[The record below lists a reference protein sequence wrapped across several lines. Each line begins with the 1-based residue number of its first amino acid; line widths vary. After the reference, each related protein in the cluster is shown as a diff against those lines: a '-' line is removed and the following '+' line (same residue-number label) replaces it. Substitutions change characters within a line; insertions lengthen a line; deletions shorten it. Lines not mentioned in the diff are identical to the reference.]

1 MARKETTKLN
11 PPPDAAFP
19 LSSMID
25 VVFLLLIFFIVTQ
38 KPITEEV
45 MINVE
50 LPAPDMSTV
59 AADPLIPITIDVDKY
74 SRDNIDEIDARLAAL
89 SDRDDPNDVLKDERL
104 YYSFNGSAPMEVARL
119 RERLAAVAA
128 ADANSTI
135 IIKCDPNVKYRK
147 LIRVLD
153 LCSELGLN
161 SRQLVDK
168 VKPFIPDPPPQRGR
182 R

>member
-1 MARKETTKLN
+1 MARKESTKLN
-11 PPPDAAFP
+11 PPPDASFP

-25 VVFLLLIFFIVTQ
+25 VVFLLLIFFLVTQ
-38 KPITEEV
+38 KPVTEEV

-89 SDRDDPNDVLKDERL
+89 GDRDDPNEVLKDERL

-119 RERLAAVAA
+119 RERLAAARDLVGA
-128 ADANSTI
+128 
-135 IIKCDPNVKYRK
+135 V
-147 LIRVLD
+147 VLD
-153 LCSELGLN
+153 DAALDHPQELSVRARLERAAYLADDRNLTAKFVAGQKIL
-161 SRQLVDK
+161 
-168 VKPFIPDPPPQRGR
+168 G
-182 R
+182 

>member
-1 MARKETTKLN
+1 
-11 PPPDAAFP
+11 
-19 LSSMID
+19 
-25 VVFLLLIFFIVTQ
+25 
-38 KPITEEV
+38 
-45 MINVE
+45 
-50 LPAPDMSTV
+50 
-59 AADPLIPITIDVDKY
+59 
-74 SRDNIDEIDARLAAL
+74 
-89 SDRDDPNDVLKDERL
+89 
-104 YYSFNGSAPMEVARL
+104 SFNGSAPMEVSRL

>member
-11 PPPDAAFP
+11 PPPDASFP

-25 VVFLLLIFFIVTQ
+25 VVFLLLIFFLVTQ

-59 AADPLIPITIDVDKY
+59 AADPLIPITIDVDQY
-74 SRDNIDEIDARLAAL
+74 SRDTIDELDARLAAL
-89 SDRDDPNDVLKDERL
+89 SDRDDPNEVLKDERL

-168 VKPFIPDPPPQRGR
+168 VMPFIPDPPPQRGR

>member
-1 MARKETTKLN
+1 MARKQTKLSS
-11 PPPDAAFP
+11 PPDAAFP

-25 VVFLLLIFFIVTQ
+25 VVFLLLIFFLVTQ

-50 LPAPDMSTV
+50 LPAPDMSTLS
-59 AADPLIPITIDVDKY
+59 ADPLIPITIDVDKY

-89 SDRDDPNDVLKDERL
+89 GDNDDPNDVLKDERL
-104 YYSFNGSAPMEVARL
+104 YYSFNGSAPMEVSRL

-168 VKPFIPDPPPQRGR
+168 VVPFVPDPPSRRGQR
-182 R
+182 

>member
-1 MARKETTKLN
+1 MARKESTKLN
-11 PPPDAAFP
+11 PPPDASFP

-25 VVFLLLIFFIVTQ
+25 VVFLLLIFFLVTQ
-38 KPITEEV
+38 KPVTEEV

-89 SDRDDPNDVLKDERL
+89 SDRDDPNEVLKDERL

-119 RERLAAVAA
+119 RERLAAVA

>member
-1 MARKETTKLN
+1 MARQPSIKRN
-11 PPPDAAFP
+11 PPPDAGFP
-19 LSSMID
+19 LSGMID
-25 VVFLLLIFFIVTQ
+25 VVFLLLIFFLVTQ
-38 KPITEEV
+38 KPLTEEV

-50 LPAPDMSTV
+50 LPAPDMSNPS
-59 AADPLIPITIDVDKY
+59 AAPLIPVTIDVEKD
-74 SRDNIDEIDARLAAL
+74 SRDNIDEIDARLIAL
-89 SDRDDPNDVLKDERL
+89 GDRDDPNEVPKDERL
-104 YYSFNGSAPMEVARL
+104 YYSFNGSPPMEIATL
-119 RERLAAVAA
+119 RSRLAVIAK
-128 ADANSTI
+128 ADADSTI

-168 VKPFIPDPPPQRGR
+168 MVPFVPDPPPNRAR

>member
-1 MARKETTKLN
+1 MARKESTKLN
-11 PPPDAAFP
+11 PPPDASFP

-25 VVFLLLIFFIVTQ
+25 VVFLLLIFFLVTQ
-38 KPITEEV
+38 KPVTEEV

-89 SDRDDPNDVLKDERL
+89 GDRDDPNEVLKDERL

>member
-11 PPPDAAFP
+11 PPPDASFP

-25 VVFLLLIFFIVTQ
+25 VVFLLLIFFLVTQ

-89 SDRDDPNDVLKDERL
+89 SDRDDPNEVLKDERL
-104 YYSFNGSAPMEVARL
+104 YYSFNGSAPMEQGQAVHPRSAAPAR
-119 RERLAAVAA
+119 
-128 ADANSTI
+128 
-135 IIKCDPNVKYRK
+135 
-147 LIRVLD
+147 
-153 LCSELGLN
+153 
-161 SRQLVDK
+161 
-168 VKPFIPDPPPQRGR
+168 PQMTRIHNHPLFPHTR
-182 R
+182 T

>member
-1 MARKETTKLN
+1 MARKESTNLN
-11 PPPDAAFP
+11 PPPDASCP

-25 VVFLLLIFFIVTQ
+25 VVFLLLIFFLVTQ

-50 LPAPDMSTV
+50 LPAPDMSTI

-74 SRDNIDEIDARLAAL
+74 SRDNIDGIDARLAAL
-89 SDRDDPNDVLKDERL
+89 SDRDDPNEVLKDERL
-104 YYSFNGSAPMEVARL
+104 YYSFNGSAPMEVSRL

>member
-1 MARKETTKLN
+1 MARKETTKIN
-11 PPPDAAFP
+11 PPPDASFP

-25 VVFLLLIFFIVTQ
+25 VVFLLLIFFLVTQ

-89 SDRDDPNDVLKDERL
+89 SDRDDPNEVLKDERL
-104 YYSFNGSAPMEVARL
+104 YYSFNGSAPMEVSKL
-119 RERLAAVAA
+119 RERLAAVAK

-168 VKPFIPDPPPQRGR
+168 VVPFIPDPPPQRGR

>member
-11 PPPDAAFP
+11 PPPDASFP

-25 VVFLLLIFFIVTQ
+25 VVFLLLIFFLVTQ

-59 AADPLIPITIDVDKY
+59 AADPLIPITIDVDTY
-74 SRDNIDEIDARLAAL
+74 SRATSDEIDARLAAL
-89 SDRDDPNDVLKDERL
+89 SDRDDPNEVLKDERL

>member
-1 MARKETTKLN
+1 MARKETNKLN
-11 PPPDAAFP
+11 PPPDASFP

-25 VVFLLLIFFIVTQ
+25 VVFLLLIFFLVTQ
-38 KPITEEV
+38 KPVTE
-45 MINVE
+45 
-50 LPAPDMSTV
+50 TV

-89 SDRDDPNDVLKDERL
+89 SDRDDPNEVLKDERL
-104 YYSFNGSAPMEVARL
+104 YYSFNGSAPMEVSKL
-119 RERLAAVAA
+119 RDRLAAVAA

-147 LIRVLD
+147 LVRVLD

-168 VKPFIPDPPPQRGR
+168 VMPFVPDPPPQRGR

>member
-1 MARKETTKLN
+1 MARQSQIKLN
-11 PPPDAAFP
+11 PPPDASFP
-19 LSSMID
+19 LSGMID
-25 VVFLLLIFFIVTQ
+25 VVFLLLIFFLVTQ

-50 LPAPDMSTV
+50 LP
-59 AADPLIPITIDVDKY
+59 ADPLIPITIDVDKY
-74 SRDNIDEIDARLAAL
+74 SRDNIDEIDARLFAL
-89 SDRDDPNDVLKDERL
+89 GEQDDPNEVLKDERL
-104 YYSFNGSAPMEVARL
+104 YYSFNGSAPMEISRL
-119 RERLAAVAA
+119 RERLEAVAR

>member
-1 MARKETTKLN
+1 MARKESTKLN
-11 PPPDAAFP
+11 PPPDASFP

-25 VVFLLLIFFIVTQ
+25 VVFLLLIFFLVTQ

-74 SRDNIDEIDARLAAL
+74 SRDNIDEIDARLAA
-89 SDRDDPNDVLKDERL
+89 
-104 YYSFNGSAPMEVARL
+104 G
-119 RERLAAVAA
+119 AA

>member
-1 MARKETTKLN
+1 MARQQSLKRN
-11 PPPDAAFP
+11 PPPDASFP
-19 LSSMID
+19 LSGMID
-25 VVFLLLIFFIVTQ
+25 VVFLLLIFFLVTQ
-38 KPITEEV
+38 KPLTEEV

-50 LPAPDMSTV
+50 LPAPDMSNPT
-59 AADPLIPITIDVDKY
+59 AAPLIPITIDVDKD
-74 SRDNIDEIDARLAAL
+74 SRDNIDEIDARLVAL
-89 SDRDDPNDVLKDERL
+89 GDRDDPNEVLKDERL
-104 YYSFNGSAPMEVARL
+104 YYSFNGSAPMEVSRL
-119 RERLAAVAA
+119 RERLEAIAR

-168 VKPFIPDPPPQRGR
+168 MVPFVPDPPPKRAR

>member
-1 MARKETTKLN
+1 MARKQAKIN
-11 PPPDAAFP
+11 PPPDASFP

-25 VVFLLLIFFIVTQ
+25 VVFLLLIFFLVTQ
-38 KPITEEV
+38 RPITEEV

-50 LPAPDMSTV
+50 LPAPDMNTIV
-59 AADPLIPITIDVDKY
+59 VDPLIPITIDVDRY

-89 SDRDDPNDVLKDERL
+89 GDKDDPNNVLKDERL

-119 RERLAAVAA
+119 RERLATIAA
-128 ADANSTI
+128 ADPNSTI
-135 IIKCDPNVKYRK
+135 VIKCDPNVKYRK

-161 SRQLVDK
+161 SRQIVDK
-168 VKPFIPDPPPQRGR
+168 VIPFTRDPLPKRGGGK
-182 R
+182 

>member
-1 MARKETTKLN
+1 MARKPTKLN
-11 PPPDAAFP
+11 PPPDADFP

-25 VVFLLLIFFIVTQ
+25 VVFLLLIFFLVTQ

-50 LPAPDMSTV
+50 LPAPDMSNPV
-59 AADPLIPITIDVDKY
+59 ADPLIPITIDVDKY

-89 SDRDDPNDVLKDERL
+89 SDTDDPNEVLKEERL
-104 YYSFNGSAPMEVARL
+104 YYSFNGSAPMEVSRL

-168 VKPFIPDPPPQRGR
+168 VMPFVPDPPPQRVR
-182 R
+182 K